1 MKLATVINSLR
12 NFRKWHRLV
21 GLSIALFLL
30 VSAVTGFLLGWK
42 KDIALIQPPTQ
53 KGVTKELAEWKSMDE
68 LAQLAQSH
76 FTTAF
81 PNETPNFIDRIDVR
95 PSKGIAKVL
104 FKNGWW
110 EVQIDG
116 KTGQILSTGRR
127 HSDWIEQL
135 HDGSL
140 ISDGFKLFA
149 MNFLGIGAFFIVCS
163 GFWLWLGPIK
173 FRDMKREST
182 SSHK

>member
-1 MKLATVINSLR
+1 MR
-12 NFRKWHRLV
+12 NFRKWHRWI
-21 GLSIALFLL
+21 GLSIAFFLL
-30 VSAVTGFLLGWK
+30 ISAVTGFLLGWK

-53 KGVTKELAEWKSMDE
+53 KGETKELTEWKSIDE
-68 LAQLAQSH
+68 LAQLANTH
-76 FTTAF
+76 FKTTF
-81 PNETPNFIDRIDVR
+81 PEDTQNQIDRIDVR

-104 FKNGWW
+104 FENGYW

-116 KTGQILSTGRR
+116 KTGQILSTARR

-140 ISDGFKLFA
+140 ISDGFKLFS
-149 MNFLGIGAFFIVCS
+149 MNYLGLGVVFIVVS

-173 FRDMKREST
+173 FRNIKRDASI
-182 SSHK
+182 SSKNI